1 MERTITVTVN
11 GTAYERTV
19 PFRLLLVDFIRDEC
33 GLTGTHVGCT
43 YEGRCGACTVQIEGR
58 AFKSCMKLAV
68 QADGREITTVEG
80 LAGQGKLH
88 RLQEAFRRYHAL
100 QCGFCTSGILMN
112 AADFLDE
119 NINPTEEEVRRALVG
134 NLCRCT
140 GYSHI
145 VEAILAASAM
155 RHGLKPVPPPAET
168 EITS

>member
-1 MERTITVTVN
+1 MNRTINVTVN
-11 GTAYERTV
+11 GKAYERTV
-19 PFRLLLVDFIRDEC
+19 PIRLLLVDFIREEC
-33 GLTGTHVGCT
+33 GLTGTHVGCS

-58 AFKSCMKLAV
+58 ALKSCMKLAV
-68 QADGREITTVEG
+68 QADGKEITTIEG
-80 LAGQGKLH
+80 LHKGDKLH

-112 AADFLDE
+112 AVDFLNE
-119 NINPTEEEVRRALVG
+119 NINPSEEDVRRALVG

-145 VEAILAASAM
+145 VEAILAASAT

-168 EITS
+168 ETAP